1 MRVVGKRTRPKAWQ
15 GAEWAQAR
23 QSGEAERRSAG
34 KADGQPRIGQRGEG
48 GAERSGERRADGS
61 TWSRAGQKRVEFSP
75 STSIESTRFAIFDTG
90 SLVSAKNSVFGV
102 VELRLA

>member
-1 MRVVGKRTRPKAWQ
+1 MRVAGKRTRPKAWQ

-48 GAERSGERRADGS
+48 GAERRGERRADGS
-61 TWSRAGQKRVEFSP
+61 T
-75 STSIESTRFAIFDTG
+75 STSIESTKFAIFDTG